1 MTLVK
6 LEFKSLLKG
15 LVMWTGILAII
26 LLLFM
31 IFFPTMETDA
41 MQSLVGTKLD
51 GVPLPI
57 LKILGLTGFPDLT
70 NIVVYFGY
78 TMQYFNIAIVIYAT
92 ILGASSLIKEETDGT
107 IEFLFAQPIKRRGIV
122 IQKIIA
128 NFAAYF
134 LLIVSLI
141 IISEMLV
148 MVFSSGKLAVGS
160 MLVMIIQVFTGTLT
174 IGLIFMAM
182 GFLIS
187 SKLNRRSHAVPVAMG
202 IVFGTYILGV
212 LSLMVDALDFL
223 RYLSPLEVFKPSG
236 LIESGFNET
245 AFLFW
250 FMIFMICLL
259 FTFLFYERRDLNV

>member
-6 LEFKSLLKG
+6 LEFKSLMRG
-15 LVMWTGILAII
+15 LLMWTGILAVI

-107 IEFLFAQPIKRRGIV
+107 IEFLFAQPIKRSGII
-122 IQKIIA
+122 IQKLMA
-128 NFAAYF
+128 NFAAYL
-134 LLIVSLI
+134 LLIIGLI
-141 IISEMLV
+141 ILSEMLV
-148 MVFSSGKLAVGS
+148 MVFSSGNQEVRS
-160 MLVMIIQVFTGTLT
+160 MLVMIIQVFSGTLI
-174 IGLIFMAM
+174 IGFIFMGI

-187 SKLNRRSHAVPVAMG
+187 SKLNRRSHAVPVAIG
-202 IVFGTYILGV
+202 IVFGTYILGI
-212 LSLMVDALDFL
+212 LSLMVDALGFL

-236 LIESGFNET
+236 LIEFGFNKT
-245 AFLFW
+245 ALLFW
-250 FMIFMICLL
+250 AIIFIVCLL
-259 FTFLFYERRDLNV
+259 FTFLFYKRRDLNV